1 MWRILVDGSVGPM
14 GADSDLAAFVEAFSE
29 WVEACW
35 FDERDVT
42 GRRLE
47 VVLRFAP
54 DLVLVGS
61 LSLVARL
68 VPAVAGAGE
77 EHVGAALAHH
87 LVVTGPDPGREALIR
102 DVVLGAGAGPAARA
116 DLLARHG
123 SEAVTRAALES
134 ASFLTQV
141 LADREGVVPSSI
153 LRDL

>member
-1 MWRILVDGSVGPM
+1 M

-42 GRRLE
+42 SRRLDA
-47 VVLRFAP
+47 VLRFSP
-54 DLVLVGS
+54 DIVLVGS
-61 LSLVARL
+61 LSLLARL
-68 VPAVAGAGE
+68 VAAVASAGE
-77 EHVGAALAHH
+77 EGVGAALAQH
-87 LVVTGPDPGREALIR
+87 LIITGPDPEREAVIR

-116 DLLARHG
+116 DVLARHG
-123 SEAVTRAALES
+123 SEAVTRAALEC